1 MATGRDIQ
9 LTQHRGEYLVAAELC
24 RLGYLATTFTGN
36 VPDIDIIAVN
46 DKLQARPLQ
55 VKAIKTG
62 SWQFN
67 ARKFFDVDCDKETGN
82 QEISKRRLEYPDLK
96 FVLVDLGEQPVPD
109 FYILD
114 MKRLRDMIF
123 KRYKK
128 NLEKQGG
135 RRPNAPDSTHTI
147 VTREMIKRYKDNWD
161 CIFD

>member
-1 MATGRDIQ
+1 MATGRDIT

-24 RLGYLATTFTGN
+24 RRGFVATTFTGN
-36 VPDIDIIAVN
+36 VPDIDIVAVN
-46 DKLQARPLQ
+46 EKLIARPLQ

-67 ARKFFDVDCDKETGN
+67 ARKFFDVECDEDAGT
-82 QEISKRRLEYPDLK
+82 QEIRKRRLEYPELK
-96 FVLVDLGEQPVPD
+96 FVLVDLSVEPVPD

-128 NLEKQGG
+128 NLEKHDGC
-135 RRPNAPDSTHTI
+135 RPNRPDSTHTI
-147 VTREMIKRYKDNWD
+147 VTHDMVKKYKDNWD
-161 CIFD
+161 CLFE

>member
-67 ARKFFDVDCDKETGN
+67 ARRFFDVDCDDKAGT
-82 QEISKRRLEYPDLK
+82 QEIRKRRLEYPELK
-96 FVLVDLGEQPVPD
+96 FVLVDLHTEPVPD

-128 NLEKQGG
+128 NLEKHDG
-135 RRPNAPDSTHTI
+135 RRPNRPDSTHTI
-147 VTREMIKRYKDNWD
+147 VTHDMVKRYKDNWN
-161 CIFD
+161 CLFE